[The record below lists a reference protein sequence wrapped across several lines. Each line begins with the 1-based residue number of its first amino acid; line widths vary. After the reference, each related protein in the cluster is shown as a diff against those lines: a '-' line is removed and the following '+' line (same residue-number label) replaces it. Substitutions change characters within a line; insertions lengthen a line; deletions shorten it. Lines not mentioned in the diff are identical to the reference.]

1 MLEIVDCKNYDEMSL
16 KAAEIISGKLNSGKR
31 PFSIAISGGTSVKG
45 LLEKMSDSKID
56 WFGVNIFMAD
66 ERIVDMQSQE
76 SNYFQADNLLFS
88 KIKKANAYK
97 FDPSKGINDYNKKFL
112 EITKGKLDLAVLGVG
127 EDCHIAS
134 LFPGSKAIKYK
145 KDGYVYV
152 GNSPKPPKQR
162 ITLSAQTI
170 SNADSI
176 LLLFASDSKLSA
188 YKKFLSSNETKET
201 CPAKIALSAKQT
213 IALTVF
219 GGVNAK

>member
-1 MLEIVDCKNYDEMSL
+1 
-16 KAAEIISGKLNSGKR
+16 
-31 PFSIAISGGTSVKG
+31 
-45 LLEKMSDSKID
+45 
-56 WFGVNIFMAD
+56 MAD
-66 ERIVDMQSQE
+66 ERIVDMKSTE
-76 SNYFQADNLLFS
+76 SNYFQADSLLFS
-88 KIKKANAYK
+88 KIKNANAYR
-97 FDPSKGINDYNKKFL
+97 FEPSKGLDDYNKKFL
-112 EITKGKLDLAVLGVG
+112 EITKGKLDLVILGVG

-134 LFPGSKAIKYK
+134 LFPGSKTLKYK

-162 ITLSAQTI
+162 ITLSTQTI

-176 LLLFASDSKLSA
+176 LLLFASSSKLSA

-201 CPAKIALSAKQT
+201 CPAKIALSAKET